1 MAVEISLKGKNAVI
15 TGAGAGIGRHIA
27 LKVAEAGA
35 NVFLVDLNGEAAKAC
50 AEEAA
55 ERFGIKASSFAC
67 DVSNFEQVQAM
78 AAAAAGFL
86 GRIDIL
92 NHCAGIFTNCDF
104 LTATEDEFMR
114 MLNVNTKGTFLVDQ
128 AIIKLM
134 IPNGCGKVVNMSS
147 QAGKHGF
154 PTNIGY
160 TTSKFGVTG
169 MTQCIANYCAKYNI
183 NVNCV
188 CPGIVKTDMWI
199 KVIEKMN
206 AAGEDGEAYFQS
218 RLQDIPLK
226 REQTVDDIAN
236 MFIYLSSSFAD
247 NMTGQSI
254 NITGGKIM

>member
-15 TGAGAGIGRHIA
+15 TGAGAGIGKCIA
-27 LKVAEAGA
+27 LRVAEAGA
-35 NVFLVDLNGEAAKAC
+35 SVFLVDLNGEAAA
-50 AEEAA
+50 ATAAQAA
-55 ERFGIKASSFAC
+55 EQFGVKAGSCAC
-67 DVSNFEQVQAM
+67 DVSDYDQVQAM
-78 AAAAAGFL
+78 ASAAQAFL

-104 LTATEDEFMR
+104 LSATEQEFMR
-114 MLNVNTKGTFLVDQ
+114 MIEVNTKGTFLVDQ

-134 IPNGCGKVVNMSS
+134 IPNGAGKVVNMSS

-169 MTQCIANYCAKYNI
+169 MTQCIANYCAKYDI

-188 CPGIVKTDMWI
+188 CPGIVKTEMWTKLI
-199 KVIEKMN
+199 DKMN
-206 AAGEDGEAYFQS
+206 AAGEDGEAYFKS

-226 REQTVDDIAN
+226 REQTVEDIAN
-236 MFIYLSSSFAD
+236 MFVYLSSDYAR
-247 NMTGQSI
+247 NMTGQSV

>member
-1 MAVEISLKGKNAVI
+1 MAVEISLKGKKAVI

-27 LKVAEAGA
+27 MKVAEAGA
-35 NVFLVDLNGEAAKAC
+35 DVFLVDLNEAAAKAA
-50 AEEAA
+50 AEEVA
-55 ERFGIKASSFAC
+55 ERFSVKAGYCAC
-67 DVSNFEQVQAM
+67 DVSNAEQVQAM
-78 AAAAAGFL
+78 AAAAFGFL

-104 LTATEDEFMR
+104 LSATEQEFMR
-114 MLNVNTKGTFLVDQ
+114 MIDVNTKGTFLVDQ

-134 IPNGCGKVVNMSS
+134 IPNGSGKVVNMSS

-154 PTNIGY
+154 PTNVGY

-188 CPGIVKTDMWI
+188 CPGIVKTEMWTR
-199 KVIEKMN
+199 VIDKMN
-206 AAGEDGEAYFQS
+206 AAGEDGEAYFRS

-226 REQTVDDIAN
+226 REQTVDDVAN
-236 MFIYLSSSFAD
+236 MFVYLSSDFAV